1 MIEVLVAL
9 VITSVGLLGLAM
21 LQVQGLKFNTNAYL
35 RTQSTLLAND
45 IIDRIRTNP
54 GGDYT
59 IDITSISPPVCTSGC
74 NENDVAKM
82 DLITWDNTLQETLS
96 SPTFTITQASGETE
110 LVITIMWKEGGMP
123 VSQSWK
129 IQA

>member
-1 MIEVLVAL
+1 MEVLVAM

-35 RTQSTLLAND
+35 RTQSTLLANE

-59 IDITSISPPVCTSGC
+59 VDMSSFTTPDCTTGC
-74 NENDVAKM
+74 NANDVAKV
-82 DLITWDNTLQETLS
+82 DLVTWFNTMQGTLAKPS
-96 SPTFTITQASGETE
+96 FTITQASGETE
-110 LVITIMWKEGGMP
+110 LVVTIMWEERGIIVK
-123 VSQSWK
+123 QSWK

>member
-1 MIEVLVAL
+1 MVEVLVAL

-21 LQVQGLKFNTNAYL
+21 LQVQGLKFNTSAYL

-59 IDITSISPPVCTSGC
+59 VDISSVSAPDCSSGC
-74 NENDVAKM
+74 NVNDVAKL
-82 DLITWDNTLQETLS
+82 DLIIWANTLQSTLS

-110 LVITIMWKEGGMP
+110 LVVTIKWKERGIP
-123 VSQSWK
+123 VTQSWK